1 MNEYQKLAIR
11 ALNQMRGNDADSA
24 EIDAAIDWVEQ
35 QDEGEYEEDTAPDM
49 MTTAPQKTLMYA
61 SHILAICQG
70 GSARAI
76 LLKEGYEFD
85 EQHTEADVR
94 PFELCGGG
102 HPPGGVP
109 IAFKQVN
116 ETTMGLDAIRFY
128 GIFGWVYG
136 CVVLNEAGLIAYL
149 PITAHCDGGDLTIIS
164 N

>member
-11 ALNQMRGNDADSA
+11 ALNKMRGNDVDSA
-24 EIDAAIDWVEQ
+24 EIEAAIDWVDQ
-35 QDEGEYEEDTAPDM
+35 QDEDEAPDM

-61 SHILAICQG
+61 NSIHAICQG
-70 GSARAI
+70 GANRAI
-76 LLKEGYEFD
+76 LLKEGYVFD
-85 EQHTEADVR
+85 QHHTIDDVH
-94 PFELCGGG
+94 PFELDGGG
-102 HPPGGVP
+102 YPLSGVP
-109 IAFKQVN
+109 AAFKQAN
-116 ETTMGLDAIRFY
+116 EYTMGLDAIQFY